1 MSTAFNLSNRSE
13 TLARAMSKRP
23 RSARIAV
30 YLMVVNI
37 AIFQAFSGYKYLA
50 GALPLTQLNANLLV
64 YSTLLIL
71 PWRTWLAGE
80 YSRIAYTLL
89 ASTWISYSVIPLF
102 LWGLPDGLAERLV
115 MFLLAVPVELASLFF
130 LCSPATTAWFAK
142 VRDARAAA

>member
-1 MSTAFNLSNRSE
+1 MSTAYNLSNRS
-13 TLARAMSKRP
+13 ASIMQAMSNRP

-30 YLMVVNI
+30 YLMVFNI
-37 AIFQAFSGYKYLA
+37 AIFQAFSGYKYLT

-64 YSTLLIL
+64 HSTLLIL
-71 PWRTWLAGE
+71 PWRIWFAGE

-89 ASTWISYSVIPLF
+89 VSTWISWSVMPLF
-102 LWGLPDGLAERLV
+102 FGVLPEGLAERLV

-130 LCSPATTAWFAK
+130 LCSPATTAWFTK